1 MRTGYMAAPASSLL
15 AVVFSRTVSMSWG
28 GDDYQHTPCQACTYL
43 MTEMIFEAIRLCVS
57 LR

>member
-1 MRTGYMAAPASSLL
+1 MAAPASSLL
-15 AVVFSRTVSMSWG
+15 AVFFSRTVSMSWG